1 MLASVQLMI
10 EWWNNL
16 EPLAKFFW
24 CVALAG
30 SLFQIFLFAATFI
43 GGDLD
48 ADTDADFDLDG
59 SPDFDT
65 DHGGDAPGHHG
76 DAPGHHDAA
85 HGVKILSFRALVA
98 FAVGFGWA
106 GALGLMSG
114 WSGLISSFVALACGM
129 IFIVFIYIL
138 MRALVSLQDPG
149 GGLDYTNAVNQEG
162 HVYFTVPGAR
172 GGEGQ
177 IEIMLQ
183 GRLITANAVT
193 EHPDPIP
200 PRAPVIVLAIEG
212 KSLMVVEPATVRDH
226 LMTH

>member
-1 MLASVQLMI
+1 MI

-16 EPLAKFFW
+16 EPVAKFFW
-24 CVALAG
+24 SVALAG
-30 SLFQIFLFAATFI
+30 TLFQIFLFAASLI
-43 GGDLD
+43 GGDFD
-48 ADTDADFDLDG
+48 GDSDVDFDVDG
-59 SPDFDT
+59 DVDGDMDFDS
-65 DHGGDAPGHHG
+65 DHSG
-76 DAPGHHDAA
+76 DAPGHHDAG

-106 GALGLMSG
+106 GALGLMNG
-114 WSGLISSFVALACGM
+114 WTIFAASLTALVTGV
-129 IFIVFIYIL
+129 IFIIIIYLI
-138 MRALVSLQDPG
+138 MRLLVSLQDPG
-149 GGLDYTNAVNQEG
+149 GGLDYQNAVNQEG
-162 HVYFTVPGAR
+162 HVYFTIPGAR
-172 GGEGQ
+172 AGDGQ

-183 GRLITANAVT
+183 GRLITADAVT

>member
-1 MLASVQLMI
+1 MI
-10 EWWNNL
+10 DWWNNL

-30 SLFQIFLFAATFI
+30 TLLQIFLFAASFI
-43 GGDLD
+43 GGDFDGDVDGDL
-48 ADTDADFDLDG
+48 DFDIDGDVDGDMDLD
-59 SPDFDT
+59 SH
-65 DHGGDAPGHHG
+65 HGGDAPGHH
-76 DAPGHHDAA
+76 DVT

-98 FAVGFGWA
+98 FTVGFGWA
-106 GALGLMSG
+106 GALGLLDG
-114 WSGLISSFVALACGM
+114 WSVLAATAAAIATGV
-129 IFIVFIYIL
+129 IFIFIIYVI
-138 MRALVSLQDPG
+138 MRVLVSLQDPG
-149 GGLDYTNAVNQEG
+149 GGLDYKNAINQEG
-162 HVYFTVPGAR
+162 RVYFTVPGSR
-172 GGEGQ
+172 SGEGQ

-212 KSLMVVEPATVRDH
+212 KTLMVVEPATVRDH